1 MRKIKYLVV
10 HCSDSSNDADIG
22 AEEIHSW
29 HLAKGWDGIG
39 YHYVIRRNGEVE
51 NGRPE
56 YWMPAHVEG
65 KNIESLGVCL
75 VGKDDFT
82 DAQYDSLRMV
92 LGGWLGKYRGAYV
105 VGHNELN
112 RNKTCPNFDVQKWFR
127 ME

>member
-1 MRKIKYLVV
+1 MRDIKYLVV

-22 AEEIHSW
+22 AAEIHSW

-56 YWMPAHVEG
+56 YWLPSHVKG
-65 KNIESLGVCL
+65 KNSVSLGVCL

-92 LGGWLGKYRGAYV
+92 LGSWIGKHPKAFV
-105 VGHNELN
+105 VGHYELN
-112 RNKTCPNFDVQKWFR
+112 RNKTCPNFNVQKWFR